1 MIVMGLTGKAGAGKS
16 AVADYLVEHYGFT
29 KLSFAGP
36 LKKML
41 RTLDPII
48 DSTLYSLDQGC
59 DCCEPSYDT
68 EVVHLS
74 ERSDSEA
81 ELKEHY
87 PEYRRLLQALGTDCI
102 RALDEDF
109 WVRAAMK
116 QLTDVDGRYVFDDVR
131 FPNEA
136 EAVLNGGA
144 RRADAELWYI
154 DRPGHDSGVGSHESE
169 QYAGRMDETWHLT
182 NPGNDIEGLQQKVD
196 DLMSVCFP

>member
-16 AVADYLVEHYGFT
+16 AVADYLVEQYGFT

-41 RTLDPII
+41 RTLDPILEGSDRGFI
-48 DSTLYSLDQGC
+48 T
-59 DCCEPSYDT
+59 
-68 EVVHLS
+68 HLS
-74 ERSDSEA
+74 DLAHLPEA
-81 ELKEHY
+81 VIKTEF
-87 PEYRRLLQALGTDCI
+87 PEYRRLLQVLGTDCI

-169 QYAGRMDETWHLT
+169 QHAGRMDETWHLT
-182 NPGNDIEGLQQKVD
+182 NPGKDIEGLQQKVD
-196 DLMSVCFP
+196 DLMSVCFPQATPTPRH